1 MTGSD
6 SPSTPPSLRLS
17 RAFESFPFIQ
27 NIKNPTPQ
35 RIALLSALALASIL
49 VLVIALLDVSDLA
62 PVNWWLP
69 FLLGAVVFFASYSI
83 FWFFLKQYIYRKIK
97 VIYKNIHRHKL
108 SSAEKK
114 EVVDMHSDIMEEVE
128 KEVEEW
134 ATRQDKEIE
143 QLKTWQDYRR
153 KFLGDISHELKTP
166 IFNIQGY
173 LEILLDG
180 GLEDETINRNYLQRA
195 AKNLDRL
202 NTVVE
207 DLETIS
213 RLESGELILEMQ
225 VFDIRSLT
233 EEVFEDLEI
242 KAAESNI
249 RLLFKPGADDHFQV
263 RADREYI
270 RQVLM
275 NLVSNSIKYGNR
287 DGITKIGFYDMDKH
301 ILVEVADSGIGIPAG
316 HLNHVFDRFYRV
328 DKSRSRELGGSG
340 LGLSI
345 VKHIIEAH
353 KQTINVRS
361 AKNVGSTFGF
371 TLSKA

>member
-6 SPSTPPSLRLS
+6 SPSAPPSLRLS

-287 DGITKIGFYDMDKH
+287 DGITKIGFYDMDKY